1 MKKISFALPVI
12 AGLSLGAFA
21 ADDQLNMPTFADGH
35 NKDMP
40 AAEFTYKP
48 ASKHTAKAN
57 REACRTKIRWH
68 LRSRLEA

>member
-1 MKKISFALPVI
+1 MRKLFFALPVI
-12 AGLSLGAFA
+12 TAFSLGAFA

-48 ASKHTAKAN
+48 ASKHTAN
-57 REACRTKIRWH
+57 PREETRPA
-68 LRSRLEA
+68 